1 MAMEKAFAA
10 SVYDLVAMRARAN
23 PRALAI
29 VQRDLRLDYAAL
41 LARVEAIAADFAA
54 RGLKRGQRIA
64 ILSENRFEYTGAQ
77 LACAKLGLIAACLN
91 WRLAEAELHH
101 CVDLVESALLVTSPR
116 YREVA
121 ETVAKGRPVAAID
134 ALGTALGAGA
144 ETQSAAQGEDGLLII
159 YTSGTT
165 GLPKAAVISH
175 RAEIARMC
183 AMRLDMGVEMTDAYV
198 SWAPMFHMGGTEHL
212 LATLMCGGTGV
223 IVDGFDADAIVDA
236 LEEFAIG
243 WLMLVPA
250 TIEPLLECLA
260 ARQAK
265 VRGVKAVG
273 CMADLVPSATIAA
286 ITRALGAPYLN
297 SFGAT
302 ETGMPPLSADLIPV
316 GATPDAFP
324 KQLSM
329 MVDLRLLDAAGNEV
343 ADGET
348 GEACVRGPTLFSGYW
363 NAPAT
368 NAECFAGGWFHMGD
382 LFRRTP
388 QGYDFVGRSKYLI
401 KSGGENIYP
410 AEIERV
416 LFADARVNDV
426 IVVRRPDPQW
436 GEVPVAV
443 IARNDASLDEG
454 AVLQLCRD
462 ALAGYKRPRHVR
474 FIEMEAFPR
483 SASGKIIREE
493 VEAMIG

>member
-1 MAMEKAFAA
+1 MA
-10 SVYDLVAMRARAN
+10 N
-23 PRALAI
+23 
-29 VQRDLRLDYAAL
+29 
-41 LARVEAIAADFAA
+41 
-54 RGLKRGQRIA
+54 
-64 ILSENRFEYTGAQ
+64 
-77 LACAKLGLIAACLN
+77 
-91 WRLAEAELHH
+91 
-101 CVDLVESALLVTSPR
+101 
-116 YREVA
+116 
-121 ETVAKGRPVAAID
+121 GRPFAAID
-134 ALGTALGAGA
+134 RLGAAGETASVA
-144 ETQSAAQGEDGLLII
+144 EPEDGLLII

-175 RAEIARMC
+175 RAEVARMC
-183 AMRLDMGVEMTDAYV
+183 AMRLDMGVAMTDAYV

-212 LATLMCGGTGV
+212 LATLMCGGTG
-223 IVDGFDADAIVDA
+223 IIIDGFDADALVDA
-236 LEEFAIG
+236 LEEFPIG

-250 TIEPLLECLA
+250 TIEPLLERLE
-260 ARQAK
+260 ARDAR
-265 VRGVKAVG
+265 VRGVKAAG

-316 GATPDAFP
+316 GTMPSAFP
-324 KQLSM
+324 KRLSLLC
-329 MVDLRLLDAAGNEV
+329 DLRLLGADGNEV
-343 ADGET
+343 PDGAT

-363 NAPAT
+363 NAEAT

-388 QGYDFVGRSKYLI
+388 SGYDFVGRSKYLI

-416 LFADARVNDV
+416 LFADARVNDA

-443 IARNDASLDEG
+443 IARNDPSLDEQ
-454 AVLQLCRD
+454 VVMQMCRD
-462 ALAGYKRPRHVR
+462 ALAGYKRPKAVR
-474 FIEMEAFPR
+474 FIAMEAFPR

>member
-1 MAMEKAFAA
+1 
-10 SVYDLVAMRARAN
+10 MRARSA
-23 PRALAI
+23 PQAPAI
-29 VQRDLRLDYAAL
+29 VQGDLRLTYAEIMACVD
-41 LARVEAIAADFAA
+41 AVAADFAA
-54 RGLKRGQRIA
+54 RGLERGQRVA
-64 ILSENRFEYTGAQ
+64 ILSENRFEYTAVQ

-91 WRLAEAELHH
+91 WRLSEVETRH
-101 CVDLVESALLVTSPR
+101 CVELVDPALLVASPR
-116 YREVA
+116 HRAMAEAVA
-121 ETVAKGRPVAAID
+121 NGRPLAAID
-134 ALGTALGAGA
+134 SLGAPG
-144 ETQSAAQGEDGLLII
+144 ETASAADPEDGLLII

-175 RAEIARMC
+175 RAEVARMC
-183 AMRLDMGVEMTDAYV
+183 AMRLDMGVEMADAYI

-223 IVDGFDADAIVDA
+223 IIDGFDADAIIDA
-236 LEEFAIG
+236 LEEFPVG

-250 TIEPLLECLA
+250 TIEPLLERLE
-260 ARQAK
+260 ARQAQ

-286 ITRALGAPYLN
+286 ITQALGAPYLN

-316 GATPDAFP
+316 GTTPTHFP
-324 KQLSM
+324 KRLSLLT
-329 MVDLRLLDAAGNEV
+329 DLRLLDAEGREV

-363 NAPAT
+363 NAVAA
-368 NAECFAGGWFHMGD
+368 NAESFAGGWFHMGD
-382 LFRRTP
+382 LFRRTES
-388 QGYDFVGRSKYLI
+388 GFEFVGRSKYLI

-416 LFADARVNDV
+416 LFADARVNDA

-443 IARNDASLDEG
+443 IARNDPSLDEDM
-454 AVLQLCRD
+454 VMRLCRN
-462 ALAGYKRPRHVR
+462 ALAGYKRPRSVR
-474 FIEMEAFPR
+474 FIAMDAFPR
-483 SASGKIIREE
+483 SASGKIIREA
-493 VEAMIG
+493 VEAMIA

>member
-1 MAMEKAFAA
+1 MTMEMASAA
-10 SVYDLVAMRARAN
+10 SVYDLIAVRARAT

-29 VQRDLRLDYAAL
+29 VQRDLRLDYVAL
-41 LARVEAIAADFAA
+41 LALVERMADDFAT
-54 RGLKRGQRIA
+54 RGLERGQRIA
-64 ILSENRFEYTGAQ
+64 ILSENRFEYTAVQ
-77 LACAKLGLIAACLN
+77 IACAKLGLIAACLN
-91 WRLAEAELHH
+91 WRLADAELHH
-101 CVDLVESALLVTSPR
+101 CVDLVEPSLLVASPR
-116 YREVA
+116 YRDVA
-121 ETVAKGRPVAAID
+121 DTVAKGRPVAAID
-134 ALGTALGAGA
+134 ALGMTCGVGG
-144 ETQSAAQGEDGLLII
+144 TTRSAARGEDGLLII

-236 LEEFAIG
+236 LEEFPIG

-250 TIEPLLECLA
+250 TIEPLLERLA
-260 ARQAK
+260 ARQAN

-324 KQLSM
+324 KRLSM

-343 ADGET
+343 ADGDT

-363 NAPAT
+363 NAPET

-388 QGYDFVGRSKYLI
+388 RGYDFVGRSKYLI

-416 LFADARVNDV
+416 LFADARVNDA

>member
-1 MAMEKAFAA
+1 MMEKAFAA
-10 SVYDLVAMRARAN
+10 SVYDLVAMRARAT
-23 PRALAI
+23 PQALAI
-29 VQRDLRLDYAAL
+29 VQGGMRLGYAEV
-41 LARVEAIAADFAA
+41 LACVDAVAADFAA
-54 RGLKRGQRIA
+54 RGLVRGQRVA
-64 ILSENRFEYTGAQ
+64 ILSENRFEYTAVQ

-91 WRLAEAELHH
+91 WRLSDAEMRH
-101 CVDLVESALLVTSPR
+101 CVELVDPSLLVASPR
-116 YREVA
+116 HLALGEKVA
-121 ETVAKGRPVAAID
+121 NGRPFAAID
-134 ALGTALGAGA
+134 SLGAAGETASVA
-144 ETQSAAQGEDGLLII
+144 EPEDGLLII

-175 RAEIARMC
+175 RAEVARMC
-183 AMRLDMGVEMTDAYV
+183 AMRLDMGVAMSDAYV

-212 LATLMCGGTGV
+212 LATLMCGGTGI
-223 IVDGFDADAIVDA
+223 IVDGFDADALVDA
-236 LEEFAIG
+236 LEEFPIG

-250 TIEPLLECLA
+250 TIEPLLERLE
-260 ARQAK
+260 ARDAR
-265 VRGVKAVG
+265 VRGVKAAG

-316 GATPDAFP
+316 GTMPSAFP
-324 KQLSM
+324 KRLSLLC
-329 MVDLRLLDAAGNEV
+329 DLRLLGADGNEV
-343 ADGET
+343 PDGAT

-363 NAPAT
+363 NAEAT

-388 QGYDFVGRSKYLI
+388 SGYDFVGRSKYLI

-416 LFADARVNDV
+416 LFADARVNDA

-443 IARNDASLDEG
+443 IARNDPSLDEQ
-454 AVLQLCRD
+454 VVMQMCRD
-462 ALAGYKRPRHVR
+462 ALAGYKRPKAVR
-474 FIEMEAFPR
+474 FIAMEAFPR

>member
-1 MAMEKAFAA
+1 MTMEKAFSA
-10 SVYDLVAMRARAN
+10 SVYDLVAMRARAT
-23 PRALAI
+23 PHALAI
-29 VQRDLRLDYAAL
+29 AQRDLRLDYAAL

-54 RGLKRGQRIA
+54 RGLERGQRIA
-64 ILSENRFEYTGAQ
+64 VLSENRFEYTAAQ

-101 CVDLVESALLVTSPR
+101 CVDLVEPVLLVASPR
-116 YREVA
+116 YRDA
-121 ETVAKGRPVAAID
+121 ADALAKGRPVAAID
-134 ALGTALGAGA
+134 ALGAAPGALA

-236 LEEFAIG
+236 LEEFPIG

-250 TIEPLLECLA
+250 TIEPLLERLA

-316 GATPDAFP
+316 GAMPDAFP

-329 MVDLRLLDAAGNEV
+329 MVDLRLLDAVGNEV

-348 GEACVRGPTLFSGYW
+348 GEACVRGSTLFSGYW

-382 LFRRTP
+382 LFRRTA

-416 LFADARVNDV
+416 LFADARVNDA
-426 IVVRRPDPQW
+426 IVVRKPDPQW

-474 FIEMEAFPR
+474 FIAMEAFPR

>member
-1 MAMEKAFAA
+1 MMEKAFAA
-10 SVYDLVAMRARAN
+10 SVYDLFAMRAKAA
-23 PRALAI
+23 PEALAI
-29 VQRDLRLDYAAL
+29 VDGEVRLSYAEMR
-41 LARVEAIAADFAA
+41 ARVDAVAADFAA
-54 RGLKRGQRIA
+54 RRLARGERIA
-64 ILSENRFEYTGAQ
+64 ILSENRLEYTAVQ

-91 WRLAEAELHH
+91 WRLSDPEMRHCIEL
-101 CVDLVESALLVTSPR
+101 VDPSLLVASPR
-116 YREVA
+116 HMERA
-121 ETVAKGRPVAAID
+121 AGAANGRPLSAID
-134 ALGTALGAGA
+134 GLGASGD
-144 ETQSAAQGEDGLLII
+144 SASVAQPEDGLLII

-175 RAEIARMC
+175 RAEVARMC
-183 AMRLDMGVEMTDAYV
+183 AMRLDMGVAMSDAYI

-223 IVDGFDADAIVDA
+223 IIDGFDADALVDA
-236 LEEFAIG
+236 LEEFSVG

-250 TIEPLLECLA
+250 TIEPLLERLD

-286 ITRALGAPYLN
+286 VTQALKAPYLN

-316 GATPDAFP
+316 GATPSAFP
-324 KQLSM
+324 KRLSLLCE
-329 MVDLRLLDAAGNEV
+329 LRLLG
-343 ADGET
+343 ADGNDVPDSET

-363 NAPAT
+363 NADAT

-382 LFRRTP
+382 LFRRSP

-416 LFADARVNDV
+416 LFADARVNDA
-426 IVVRRPDPQW
+426 IVVRKLDPQW
-436 GEVPVAV
+436 GEIPVAV
-443 IARNDASLDEG
+443 IARNDPSLDEDG
-454 AVLQLCRD
+454 VMRMCRE
-462 ALAGYKRPRHVR
+462 ALAGYKRPKAVR
-474 FIEMEAFPR
+474 FIAMDAFPR

-493 VEAMIG
+493 VEAMIW

>member
-1 MAMEKAFAA
+1 MMEKAFAA
-10 SVYDLVAMRARAN
+10 SVYDLIAMRVRAA
-23 PRALAI
+23 PQALAI
-29 VQRDLRLDYAAL
+29 VQGDMRLCYAEVMACVD
-41 LARVEAIAADFAA
+41 AVAADFTA
-54 RGLKRGQRIA
+54 RGLVRGQRVA
-64 ILSENRFEYTGAQ
+64 ILSENRFEYTAVQ
-77 LACAKLGLIAACLN
+77 IACAKLGLIAACLN
-91 WRLAEAELHH
+91 WRLSDAEMRH
-101 CVDLVESALLVTSPR
+101 CVELVDPSLIVASPR
-116 YREVA
+116 HLEAAGKVA
-121 ETVAKGRPVAAID
+121 NGRALAAID
-134 ALGTALGAGA
+134 TLGAPGETASVA
-144 ETQSAAQGEDGLLII
+144 EPEDGLLII

-175 RAEIARMC
+175 RAEVARMC
-183 AMRLDMGVEMTDAYV
+183 AMRLDMGVEMSDAYI

-212 LATLMCGGTGV
+212 LATLMCGGTGI
-223 IVDGFDADAIVDA
+223 IVDGFDPDALVDA
-236 LEEFAIG
+236 LEEFPVG

-250 TIEPLLECLA
+250 TIEPLLERLA
-260 ARQAK
+260 VRQAR

-286 ITRALGAPYLN
+286 ITTALGAPYLN

-316 GATPDAFP
+316 GATPSAFP
-324 KQLSM
+324 KRLSM
-329 MVDLRLLDAAGNEV
+329 LCDVRLLDAEGREV

-363 NAPAT
+363 NADTT
-368 NAECFAGGWFHMGD
+368 NAECFAGDRFHMGD

-388 QGYDFVGRSKYLI
+388 EGYEFVGRSKYLI

-416 LFADARVNDV
+416 LFADARVNDA

-443 IARNDASLDEG
+443 IARNDPSLDE
-454 AVLQLCRD
+454 AVVLDMCRQ
-462 ALAGYKRPRHVR
+462 ALAGYKRPKHVR